1 MAEHLFTKEEVEA
14 SKGATGRIVRI
25 VGPVVDV
32 EFPPDQLPAIYNALT
47 VDAKTEA
54 GDLHVVLEVETHLPG
69 NIVRSVAMSST
80 DGLIRGLDVLD
91 TGHPIMMPVGQ
102 ETLGRIWN
110 VMGEP
115 VDEKPMPEVTGYMP
129 IHRPAPEYD
138 ELVTKTEIFETG
150 IKAIDLIEPFVKGG
164 KTGLFGGAGVGKTV
178 IIQSR
183 SSPGTGRYPHGY
195 ARQRR

>member
-91 TGHPIMMPVGQ
+91 TGHPIMMPVRAKALPSMNIWSDIGAP
-102 ETLGRIWN
+102 TRIR
-110 VMGEP
+110 ERIISH
-115 VDEKPMPEVTGYMP
+115 EKFSL
-129 IHRPAPEYD
+129 RNN
-138 ELVTKTEIFETG
+138 LK
-150 IKAIDLIEPFVKGG
+150 
-164 KTGLFGGAGVGKTV
+164 
-178 IIQSR
+178 
-183 SSPGTGRYPHGY
+183 
-195 ARQRR
+195 